1 MYEVGNQITV
11 MALSLQEVV
20 ETQSSSEESTLNII
34 EKLSEEIKE
43 KKKESPTGQVSLEST
58 EIVDNLID
66 DVLTEA
72 NIEIEEDKLSN
83 VVNAVANLVSTI
95 SADQD
100 DETTKAVLSFG
111 VTTFLSDVVE
121 IVEGTASEEKID
133 SYNAETIVETLSA
146 TLSIDASRLKVNEAP
161 ILSQDLGSQIPDSGL
176 AIGGSDDINMSTS
189 NTVSYT
195 HLTLP
200 TTTPV

>member
-1 MYEVGNQITV
+1 MIAHPITSHNYLV
-11 MALSLQEVV
+11 DFFP
-20 ETQSSSEESTLNII
+20 TQHERATMRQ
-34 EKLSEEIKE
+34 
-43 KKKESPTGQVSLEST
+43 KKKDSPTGQVSLEST

-121 IVEGTASEEKID
+121 IVEGTASDEKIN
-133 SYNAETIVETLSA
+133 SYNAQSIVETLST
-146 TLSIDASRLKVNEAP
+146 TLSIDSSRLNVTTFLKVRFSF
-161 ILSQDLGSQIPDSGL
+161 L
-176 AIGGSDDINMSTS
+176 
-189 NTVSYT
+189 
-195 HLTLP
+195 
-200 TTTPV
+200 

>member
-43 KKKESPTGQVSLEST
+43 KKESPTGQVSLEST

-95 SADQD
+95 SADRD

-121 IVEGTASEEKID
+121 IVEGTASDEKID
-133 SYNAETIVETLSA
+133 SYNAETIVDTYCNF
-146 TLSIDASRLKVNEAP
+146 K
-161 ILSQDLGSQIPDSGL
+161 
-176 AIGGSDDINMSTS
+176 
-189 NTVSYT
+189 Y
-195 HLTLP
+195 
-200 TTTPV
+200 

>member
-1 MYEVGNQITV
+1 MEEYTETKMITPVTSLLATEAEEAEIKEALGIPEYLDLNTADPIVEREREGGDNTLYEVGNQITV

-100 DETTKAVLSFG
+100 DETTKAVLS
-111 VTTFLSDVVE
+111 LSL
-121 IVEGTASEEKID
+121 IHI
-133 SYNAETIVETLSA
+133 
-146 TLSIDASRLKVNEAP
+146 
-161 ILSQDLGSQIPDSGL
+161 
-176 AIGGSDDINMSTS
+176 
-189 NTVSYT
+189 
-195 HLTLP
+195 
-200 TTTPV
+200 